1 MSVRAVVTKLQTV
14 LSVYVLQILHTALLT
29 TSTLNVVINTNMMRI
44 KMRLRTLNLKMR
56 KLIVS

>member
-1 MSVRAVVTKLQTV
+1 MSAQAVVTKLQTV
-14 LSVYVLQILHTALLT
+14 LSVYVLPTLHTALLT
-29 TSTLNVVINTNMMRI
+29 TSTLNVVISTNMMKI